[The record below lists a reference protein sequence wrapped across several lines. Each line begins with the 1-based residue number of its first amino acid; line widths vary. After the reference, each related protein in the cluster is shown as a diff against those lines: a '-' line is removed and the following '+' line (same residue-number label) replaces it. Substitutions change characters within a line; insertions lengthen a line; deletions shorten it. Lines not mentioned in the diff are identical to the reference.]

1 MGRYQHVMY
10 VSKRNVRQV
19 YSELFGDVDEITV
32 EKGANVQGG
41 IQAKL
46 GQFLAKISSNFS
58 SEVSHSEIRS
68 INFDDDLRKAK
79 RIANRLL
86 SDDQIPYFTETDAE
100 DVDSSRLYRFSCEV
114 ETRPRKG
121 EIDDEKYIRISR
133 QDGEIR
139 FRGDTSTE
147 NWGTRSH
154 IIQSVEA
161 AKRGDTYPYQGL
173 LWPLSL
179 TEETE
184 DYALF
189 DVNFVLICGPERD
202 LRDEWHDKRYS

>member
-1 MGRYQHVMY
+1 MY

-19 YSELFGDVDEITV
+19 YSELFGDVDEVTV

-41 IQAKL
+41 IQGKL
-46 GQFLAKISSNFS
+46 GEFLAKISSRFS
-58 SEVSHSEIRS
+58 GEISHSEIRS
-68 INFDDDLRKAK
+68 INFDDDLMKAK

-86 SDDQIPYFTETDAE
+86 SDEQIPYLTETDA
-100 DVDSSRLYRFSCEV
+100 DNVDSSQLYRFSCEV
-114 ETRPRKG
+114 ETRPREG
-121 EIDDEKYIRISR
+121 EINGENYIRINHR
-133 QDGEIR
+133 DGKIR

-154 IIQSVEA
+154 IIQSLNA

-173 LWPLSL
+173 LWPISL
-179 TEETE
+179 TEESE

-189 DVNFVLICGPERD
+189 DVNFVLICGPERE
-202 LRDEWHDKRYS
+202 LRDEWHDTRYS